1 MNRTTTHPSNDPNNT
16 MPDVK
21 KTAGK
26 TIRIAATPAEVWRA
40 LTDPE
45 ALASW
50 FPVKAEIKPGVGGYT
65 RMYWD
70 EKNGF
75 DERIE
80 IWEPERHLRTADDNA
95 GYPGVATDYYLEA
108 EGNTTVLRV
117 VSSGFGEDDRWQ
129 DILDSFQLGW
139 NFELEGLKYWLEV
152 HADKPRTVIR
162 ASRRNTGDLHDV
174 WTRLTGPGGFLPA
187 SGLSDGA
194 TPLET
199 APPFQMVLRTA
210 PDSALGDALLRLQV
224 LTEAVGGD
232 VNIWA
237 SCYDIDPASGDRLA
251 AEWQRWLDANVR

>member
-1 MNRTTTHPSNDPNNT
+1 MNKPKRTAE
-16 MPDVK
+16 
-21 KTAGK
+21 KTV
-26 TIRIAATPAEVWRA
+26 RIEASTADVWRA
-40 LTDPE
+40 LTDPD

-50 FPVKAEIKPGVGGYT
+50 FPVKAEVAPGEGGSM

-80 IWEPERHLRTADDNA
+80 IWEPEKHLRTTDDNA
-95 GYPGVATDYYLEA
+95 AYPGVATDYLLEA
-108 EGNTTVLRV
+108 DGDATILRV
-117 VSSGFGEDDRWQ
+117 VSSGFGADDRWQ
-129 DILDSFQLGW
+129 DILESFQLGW

-152 HADKPRTVIR
+152 HPGKRRTVVR
-162 ASRRNTGDLHDV
+162 ASRRHAGDLRDA
-174 WTRLTGPGGFLPA
+174 WTRLTDPGGFLPT
-187 SGLSDGA
+187 SGLDHGVTTLDA
-194 TPLET
+194 

-237 SCYDIDPASGDRLA
+237 SCYDVEQEVANRLA
-251 AEWQRWLDANVR
+251 AAWQEWLDAAMP